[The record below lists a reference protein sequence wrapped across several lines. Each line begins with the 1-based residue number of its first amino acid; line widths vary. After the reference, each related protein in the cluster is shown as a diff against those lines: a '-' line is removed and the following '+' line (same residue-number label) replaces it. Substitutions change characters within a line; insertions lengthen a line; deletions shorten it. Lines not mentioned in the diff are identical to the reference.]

1 MKTSVQIWCGGCC
14 WGHMTCT
21 SLPVC

>member
-1 MKTSVQIWCGGCC
+1 MKTSAQIWCGGCC

-21 SLPVC
+21 SLPV

>member
-21 SLPVC
+21 SLPV